1 MSLASEPGAN
11 ETEAQNGLVTLGLL
25 SLVAGGAAGL
35 VTALFRLA
43 LDHADSFR
51 DALIAWAHGWQFAGF
66 LFVVA
71 TCAAAVA
78 AAAWLV
84 RRYSPYAS
92 GSGIPHVEAVLKGDL
107 RQVPY
112 RLIWVKFFGGLL
124 AIGSG
129 LALGR
134 EGPSVQMG
142 ASFANLLGEAFR
154 RNGNDCKA
162 LLAAGAG
169 AGLATAFNAP
179 IGGAVFV
186 LEELTRRFDTRITI
200 ATLGASAGA
209 IAVARVLLGD
219 TPDFHV
225 ERMPY
230 PSFGTLP
237 IYLALGIIAGCLG
250 VAYNRAILGLL
261 AVVER
266 LRGWPVEARAAVVGG
281 VVGLLAWFVPGLVG
295 GGDAITQR
303 ALSGAETIASVSA
316 DFFGPF
322 CAWAVVLCSGNT
334 WRIVRPHTCVGSTKR
349 ISLRQFLLPM
359 VSCHNPEFNGACRC
373 RDGSLFHRRRARAPY
388 RHHSSHR
395 DDGQFHPV
403 FCRCWAPALRLCWC
417 RPCSAM
423 RPSMIHCGSVCWN
436 EIRSSNLAQMSRSF
450 IPIGP
455 KSNRHEFCF
464 SLEPS

>member
-1 MSLASEPGAN
+1 VNLTSEVGADQ
-11 ETEAQNGLVTLGLL
+11 TEAQSGLLTLGLL
-25 SLVAGGAAGL
+25 SLVVGAVAGL

-43 LDHADSFR
+43 LDRADSFR
-51 DALIAWAHGWQFAGF
+51 DALIARAHGWQFAGL

-92 GSGIPHVEAVLKGDL
+92 GSGIPHVEAVLKGEL
-107 RQVPY
+107 PQAPY
-112 RLIWVKFFGGLL
+112 RLIWVKFCGGLL

-142 ASFANLLGEAFR
+142 ASLANLLGEVFR

-186 LEELTRRFDTRITI
+186 LEELTRRFDTRITV

-219 TPDFHV
+219 APDFHV
-225 ERMPY
+225 EPIPY

-237 IYLALGIIAGCLG
+237 VYLTLGIIAGCLG
-250 VAYNRAILGLL
+250 VAYNRAILATL
-261 AVVER
+261 AVAER
-266 LRGWPVEARAAVVGG
+266 LREWPAEARAAMVGA
-281 VVGLLAWFVPGLVG
+281 VVGLLAWFVPALVG
-295 GGDAITQR
+295 GGDAITRR
-303 ALSGAETIASVSA
+303 ALAGAETVAAVSA
-316 DFFGPF
+316 VFLLRFALGPLSYAAGTPGGLF
-322 CAWAVVLCSGNT
+322 APILVLGAQSGFLFANFSYPWFPAITPVATALAVVGMAAFFT
-334 WRIVRPHTCVGSTKR
+334 AVVRAPLTGIILVTEMTASFTLLLPLLGSCFAAMLVPTLLR
-349 ISLRQFLLPM
+349 NAPIYDSLRERTL
-359 VSCHNPEFNGACRC
+359 ER
-373 RDGSLFHRRRARAPY
+373 
-388 RHHSSHR
+388 
-395 DDGQFHPV
+395 
-403 FCRCWAPALRLCWC
+403 
-417 RPCSAM
+417 
-423 RPSMIHCGSVCWN
+423 
-436 EIRSSNLAQMSRSF
+436 
-450 IPIGP
+450 
-455 KSNRHEFCF
+455 NRIK
-464 SLEPS
+464 